1 MILMRRAQRPLLFW
15 LHCVSLFC
23 ETLRVGV
30 QNPILC
36 SMNSRAAGEDNNSRG
51 FGCSLCHTLWES
63 NLWFIPSPSS
73 NIKPAVSHQQQH
85 SQAWE
90 GNTFHSWW
98 VAAVVGKGC
107 KPRVGWWCHNC
118 KYIAWENAAGVTKFS
133 DIMQTTKKYQI
144 RISCQQI
151 VIYNPPV
158 IYRSRIATNY
168 RGLLL

>member
-1 MILMRRAQRPLLFW
+1 MEKLYSLPFKLPITQPSRYEGAHMILMRRAQRPLLFW

-36 SMNSRAAGEDNNSRG
+36 SMNSRAAGGDNNSRG

-85 SQAWE
+85 SRAWE

-98 VAAVVGKGC
+98 VAAVGSVVGKGC
-107 KPRVGWWCHNC
+107 KLRSGWWCHNC
-118 KYIAWENAAGVTKFS
+118 KYIAWEKGSGSHKVLRYCTNHKKIS
-133 DIMQTTKKYQI
+133 D
-144 RISCQQI
+144 
-151 VIYNPPV
+151 
-158 IYRSRIATNY
+158 
-168 RGLLL
+168 